1 MTVEAFSQRLLAV
14 LKDKGISQ
22 TRVAGELGVS
32 RTAVNKWT
40 RGGSIDDGNLERLS
54 DYLTVDKLWLKYG
67 VNTDAASYTPPPSR
81 PQENISE
88 VHLHGSSDIVT
99 WEWDLLANKVAY
111 SENAERV
118 YGVRIN
124 SNEDFWGL
132 MSPES
137 RQKLEDDYGKIIRE
151 GGAHEMDFCL
161 VKDNEPR
168 WIASR
173 AVGVRDQN
181 GKITRIIGISMDNTQ
196 RKEYELSLKRSE
208 QFFQLLLARCN
219 TLVVFT
225 DVFGEI
231 LASNQER
238 FADQISYLMLQQ
250 QLYSFLASQPGLID
264 RAQRTGECHIEV
276 AEKAAV
282 LTHQPAEGG
291 QQSYL
296 MFEFLEDG
304 EA

>member
-1 MTVEAFSQRLLAV
+1 MAEAFSQRLLEV
-14 LKDKGISQ
+14 LRDKRISQ
-22 TRVAGELGVS
+22 TRVAGELSVS

-40 RGGSIDDGNLERLS
+40 RGGSIDDSNLERLAN
-54 DYLTVDKLWLKYG
+54 YLEVDKLWLKYG
-67 VNTDAASYTPPPSR
+67 VNTETSVNPAPV
-81 PQENISE
+81 QQQNISE

-137 RQKLEDDYGKIIRE
+137 RQKLESDYGKIIRE
-151 GGAHEMDFCL
+151 GGAHEMDFCI
-161 VKDNEPR
+161 VKDNVPR

-181 GKITRIIGISMDNTQ
+181 GKITRIIGISMDNTT
-196 RKEYELSLKRSE
+196 RKEYELSLQRNE
-208 QFFQLLLARCN
+208 QFFRLLLARCK
-219 TLVVFT
+219 TLIVFT

-238 FADQISYLMLQQ
+238 FSDQISYLALQQ
-250 QLYSFLASQPGLID
+250 QLYRLVSDHPERVEEATPEP
-264 RAQRTGECHIEV
+264 ECRV
-276 AEKAAV
+276 TVGEKAAV
-282 LTHQPAEGG
+282 LTRQPAEGE

-296 MFEFLEDG
+296 MFEFL
-304 EA
+304 